1 MSRTQGSEITRAM
14 EEQKELEQRFEALV
28 TARATLRTMPN
39 KNKLKEVGR
48 PDFPARSESP
58 RRKCL
63 SFAGG
68 CMRVLEICHMMCLRR
83 AWP

>member
-39 KNKLKEVGR
+39 KNKLKEVGV
-48 PDFPARSESP
+48 PGVRSESV
-58 RRKCL
+58 
-63 SFAGG
+63 FANGSEDMTLALLG
-68 CMRVLEICHMMCLRR
+68 D
-83 AWP
+83 P